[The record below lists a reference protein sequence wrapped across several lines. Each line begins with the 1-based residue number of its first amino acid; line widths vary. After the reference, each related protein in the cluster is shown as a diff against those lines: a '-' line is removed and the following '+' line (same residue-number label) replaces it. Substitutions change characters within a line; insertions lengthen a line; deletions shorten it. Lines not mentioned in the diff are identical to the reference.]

1 MNLDSV
7 LGKKTSEGKRNRKPV
22 GLRKAQEIARVWD
35 ERADHYVEYENG
47 FHFIRNNELFS
58 INDPGFA
65 ISKKDGRIYPGY
77 SAHEFLKGEILSEGD
92 LEV

>member
-1 MNLDSV
+1 MKADKLS
-7 LGKKTSEGKRNRKPV
+7 GKKRKKGGGMLDLDQAIV
-22 GLRKAQEIARVWD
+22 IARRWD
-35 ERADHYVEYENG
+35 EHVDHFTEFENG
-47 FHFIRNNELFS
+47 FHFIMNNELFS